1 MAGKGSRPRPFSVS
15 QSTYDKNWDTI
26 FNKSKLMENNNENV
40 QVPCGCGRSTSGFCT
55 GLHNLTEDEWQAKLE
70 SEFEDK

>member
-15 QSTYDKNWDTI
+15 QETYDKNWDSI
-26 FNKSKLMENNNENV
+26 FNKGKQMSTIEEN
-40 QVPCGCGRSTSGFCT
+40 QVPCGCGRSASGFCT

-70 SEFEDK
+70 SEFEDE

>member
-15 QSTYDKNWDTI
+15 QDTYSKNWDAI
-26 FNKSKLMENNNENV
+26 FNKGNNMSNLEEN
-40 QVPCGCGRSTSGFCT
+40 QVPCGCGRSASGFCT

-70 SEFEDK
+70 SEFEDE